1 MVLFYGG
8 TLVLDGDLSVGE
20 LTSFIL
26 YTLGIISRLAL
37 RGQGLGA
44 GVQGSG
50 FRVQGSGSRV
60 QGPGFRV
67 QGSGFRVQGQGSG
80 CRVQDSGFR
89 VQTTLVLDGELSV
102 GELTVFILYT
112 LGEILNPTP

>member
-50 FRVQGSGSRV
+50 FRVQGSGS
-60 QGPGFRV
+60 GFRV
-67 QGSGFRVQGQGSG
+67 QGAGFRVQSSDHT
-80 CRVQDSGFR
+80 RA
-89 VQTTLVLDGELSV
+89 
-102 GELTVFILYT
+102 
-112 LGEILNPTP
+112 